1 MIAKILMYIN
11 FPWLTGFC
19 HTKNTNRI
27 WKSRISRELV
37 FTNYPKLQKN
47 FHAKS
52 YPRPVDADIKSQKQ
66 PYRSVRGKRCS
77 ENMQQIYRRKPMPKC
92 DFNKVALK
100 LYWNRTSTWVFSYK
114 NVAYFQS
121 TFSWDTFRWL
131 LLKSLLTF
139 ESVQIGQYIKSYT
152 IKVKIFIYS
161 FLVFLNLAAPT
172 VQSMP
177 SFLTYFCWKFNQ
189 IPEEKVVCLLFLYT
203 RHSVKEDIIIKQQIL
218 PVFI

>member
-1 MIAKILMYIN
+1 MIAKILTYIN

-77 ENMQQIYRRKPMPKC
+77 ENMQQIYRRTPSKIHKLLFGIGSFIYYSYFLPLVAHTHMC
-92 DFNKVALK
+92 LSELRYVCAYQRVRNVSFSENFAHLLNKWSLK
-100 LYWNRTSTWVFSYK
+100 KSWS
-114 NVAYFQS
+114 NVHQLIS
-121 TFSWDTFRWL
+121 
-131 LLKSLLTF
+131 KSL
-139 ESVQIGQYIKSYT
+139 IN
-152 IKVKIFIYS
+152 KIC
-161 FLVFLNLAAPT
+161 
-172 VQSMP
+172 
-177 SFLTYFCWKFNQ
+177 YFCLLN
-189 IPEEKVVCLLFLYT
+189 INEEKSL
-203 RHSVKEDIIIKQQIL
+203 K
-218 PVFI
+218 